1 MHLAVRAASAAKQSS
16 TLLLPS
22 VTQSSTAGK
31 TLTRDKSTIL
41 PYIKRT
47 ITLRI
52 KNMAQ
57 KRSSFGL
64 TEIDLLPHFIGT
76 AYVRNIYL
84 SSHFLCGKKNHR
96 HTQKKSEVMMK
107 MKR

>member
-84 SSHFLCGKKNHR
+84 SSHFLCGKKN
-96 HTQKKSEVMMK
+96 TDIL
-107 MKR
+107 KRRARL